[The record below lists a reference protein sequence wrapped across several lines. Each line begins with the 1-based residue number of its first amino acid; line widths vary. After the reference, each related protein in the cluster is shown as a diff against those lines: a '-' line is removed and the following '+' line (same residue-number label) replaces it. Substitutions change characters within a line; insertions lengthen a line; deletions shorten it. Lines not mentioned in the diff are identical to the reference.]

1 MFFMIGATN
10 GRKDFDFSQSILCSV
25 CGRYGSYRVYMT
37 YMSLL
42 IFFIPC
48 LKWDKRYYVETSCCG
63 RLYEL
68 DPEVGKRISRGES
81 VQINEYDLRPV
92 NKDAYYRSPV
102 KRCAHCGYETDEDFQ
117 YCPKCGREL

>member
-1 MFFMIGATN
+1 
-10 GRKDFDFSQSILCSV
+10 
-25 CGRYGSYRVYMT
+25 MT

-68 DPEVGKRISRGES
+68 DSEVGKRIARGES

-92 NKDAYYRSPV
+92 NEGAYYRSLV
-102 KRCAHCGYETDEDFQ
+102 KLCAYCGYETDEDFQ